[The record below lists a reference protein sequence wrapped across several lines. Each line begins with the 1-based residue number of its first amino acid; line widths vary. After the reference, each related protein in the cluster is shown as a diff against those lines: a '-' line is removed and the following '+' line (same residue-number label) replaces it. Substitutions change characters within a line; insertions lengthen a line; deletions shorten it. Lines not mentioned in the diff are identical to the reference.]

1 MSENEA
7 VAAVNAVNTE
17 DKIWDYAKPDGSKF
31 GPYTEEE
38 LIKLLKNGILTAD
51 DFIWMTEFENWM
63 NIGNSIYSYYLEKTL

>member
-1 MSENEA
+1 MSENET
-7 VAAVNAVNTE
+7 VNAVNTE
-17 DKIWDYAKPDGSKF
+17 DKIWYYAKLDGSKF